1 MNLMQVN
8 TQSFIDV
15 YLYLHNIWSAPLQII
30 LSVLLLYTYLGVAAF
45 VGLGVMIVLTPINA
59 FLSMQ
64 YSKNQTKKLIEKDNR
79 IKTINEMLNGIKVNN
94 FLLNIISIIKTKSG
108 STDLNFQRRNFLVC
122 DYLKLH
128 N

>member
-15 YLYLHNIWSAPLQII
+15 YIYLHNIWSAPLQII

-45 VGLGVMIVLTPINA
+45 VGLGVMIFLTPINA
-59 FLSMQ
+59 FFSMQ

-79 IKTINEMLNGIKVNN
+79 IKTINEMLNGIKVNH
-94 FLLNIISIIKTKSG
+94 F
-108 STDLNFQRRNFLVC
+108 
-122 DYLKLH
+122 
-128 N
+128 